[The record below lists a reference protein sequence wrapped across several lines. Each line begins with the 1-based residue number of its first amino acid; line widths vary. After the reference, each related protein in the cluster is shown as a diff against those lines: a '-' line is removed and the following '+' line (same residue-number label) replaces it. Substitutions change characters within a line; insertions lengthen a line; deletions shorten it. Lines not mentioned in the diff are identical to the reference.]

1 MSKNTGTNI
10 KCAGLALVAGGL
22 TFAAAKAMSGTKTR
36 VIKKATGK
44 AIKAVG
50 SVIESLQM

>member
-1 MSKNTGTNI
+1 MSKNTGNNV
-10 KCAGLALVAGGL
+10 KCAAIALTAGGI
-22 TFAAAKAMSGTKTR
+22 TFAVAKMMSNTKTQL
-36 VIKKATGK
+36 VKKATGK